1 LALISMDKFT
11 RNYSIFLGVITLLL
25 LVWALYEDPMVSDLN
40 NLLEQDQ
47 VVSSYPYIFHV
58 LRVNNGVAVISSPRD
73 SMFPMF
79 KALGLIFPHLANRA
93 QDNPDLMQAQQKLA
107 EVQKRAK
114 RIVIESGQVQ
124 RIRWELDREWL
135 LEHGIS
141 P

>member
-1 LALISMDKFT
+1 MDRFT

-25 LVWALYEDPMVSDLN
+25 LVWTLYEDPMVSDLN
-40 NLLEQDQ
+40 VLLEQDR
-47 VVSSYPYIFHV
+47 VVSSYPYRFHV

-79 KALGLIFPHLANRA
+79 KALGVIFPRLANRP
-93 QDNPDLMQAQQKLA
+93 QDNPDLMRAQQQLA
-107 EVQKRAK
+107 EVQKRVK

-124 RIRWELDREWL
+124 RMRWELDREWL
-135 LEHGIS
+135 ANHGVR

>member
-1 LALISMDKFT
+1 MDKFT
-11 RNYSIFLGVITLLL
+11 RNYSIFLGVITLAI
-25 LVWALYEDPMVSDLN
+25 LVWALYEDPIVSDLN
-40 NLLEQDQ
+40 DLLEQDQ
-47 VVSSYPYIFHV
+47 VVSSYPYRFHV

-79 KALGLIFPHLANRA
+79 KALGIIFPRLANRP
-93 QDNPDLMQAQQKLA
+93 QDNPDLMQAQQQMA

-114 RIVIESGQVQ
+114 RIVIESGRVE

-135 LEHGIS
+135 ANHGIT